1 MEKLIFDRILKDI
14 IEKTQKG
21 YYNVSDITR
30 INSYIRLLSDELGL
44 SLNVVDM
51 IVGEEFTNAKM
62 QDILD
67 NINKIRAVWYVA
79 DDTPATPAPFNW
91 DYNKAND
98 VEKILQALYDFVVSR
113 QHEVVYSGTF
123 VAGNQIVFRG

>member
-1 MEKLIFDRILKDI
+1 MEKLVFDRILQDI
-14 IEKTQKG
+14 IEKTPKG
-21 YYNVSDITR
+21 YYNVNDITR

-51 IVGEEFTNAKM
+51 TLGEEFTNVKM
-62 QDILD
+62 QAILD

-113 QHEVVYSGTF
+113 QHEVIYSGTF
-123 VAGNQIVFRG
+123 VTGNQIVFRG